1 MFLFFYFFFK
11 VIANISIN
19 PALRKNI
26 FDDKKACK
34 ILLKMSDVKNN
45 GGDSLLARHSKI
57 ALDSVNWIA

>member
-1 MFLFFYFFFK
+1 M
-11 VIANISIN
+11 IANISIN